1 MRVLEPEPCRLG
13 CDTEA
18 LAVHTAWLITRGG
31 PGHIVV
37 TDSVI
42 AWNENQCP
50 MGRVAHRHTAASY
63 VARNGRRRHH
73 ETNKSERAEAVAVD
87 GGPATAGIAVAVLD
101 TARSYSC
108 TPWTGLI
115 LAVSVYCTVL
125 SRLVSNVGFHVSR
138 GFTITSQSKLRPA
151 P

>member
-50 MGRVAHRHTAASY
+50 MGRVAHTAASY

-73 ETNKSERAEAVAVD
+73 ETNKSERAEAVPVD
-87 GGPATAGIAVAVLD
+87 GGPATAGIAVAVLHC
-101 TARSYSC
+101 ARSYHGQGS
-108 TPWTGLI
+108 
-115 LAVSVYCTVL
+115 S
-125 SRLVSNVGFHVSR
+125 
-138 GFTITSQSKLRPA
+138 
-151 P
+151 